1 MIDNPL
7 KQYFRRPGAYFTLPS
22 KGMGYP
28 EGSLDMTE
36 TGELPVYPMTA
47 IDEIT
52 ARTPDAL
59 FNGTAVVDIIQSC
72 IPNIKNAWEVPNIDI
87 DPILVA
93 IRIASYGDSMEID
106 TKCPSCS
113 EEGKYDVNLPVL
125 LSSFKSKDF
134 SKPLVLNDITVKFSP
149 LAYKSMNDAGI
160 KQVQIQK
167 QLQTVLAIEDGEE
180 RDTKSSTLIKQI
192 NDLST
197 EIICKTIEYI
207 KVPDAT
213 VLDQSYILDYL
224 KHCDRKSFEAIKEYS
239 ISLREESQVK
249 PMKIQCPH
257 CSHEYEQNLNIN
269 VTDFFG

>member
-1 MIDNPL
+1 MMDNPL

-22 KGMGYP
+22 KGVGYP
-28 EGSLDMTE
+28 EESLIMTE

-72 IPNIKNAWEVPNIDI
+72 IPNIKNAWDIPNIDL

-93 IRIASYGDSMEID
+93 IRIASYGDEMEID
-106 TKCPSCS
+106 TQCPSC
-113 EEGKYDVNLPVL
+113 EELGKYDVNLPVL
-125 LSSFKSKDF
+125 LSSFDTKDF
-134 SKPLVLNDITVKFSP
+134 SKPLVLDDIIVKFSP
-149 LAYKSMNDAGI
+149 LAYKSMNDASI

-167 QLQTVLAIEDGEE
+167 QLQSVLAIEDGEE
-180 RDTKSSTLIKQI
+180 RDTKSSLLIKEI
-192 NDLST
+192 NELST
-197 EIICKTIEYI
+197 EIISKTIEYI
-207 KVPDAT
+207 KVPGAT
-213 VLDQSYILDYL
+213 VLEQAYILEYL
-224 KHCDRKSFEAIKEYS
+224 QNCDRKSHEAIKDYS
-239 ISLREESQVK
+239 ISLREGSQIK